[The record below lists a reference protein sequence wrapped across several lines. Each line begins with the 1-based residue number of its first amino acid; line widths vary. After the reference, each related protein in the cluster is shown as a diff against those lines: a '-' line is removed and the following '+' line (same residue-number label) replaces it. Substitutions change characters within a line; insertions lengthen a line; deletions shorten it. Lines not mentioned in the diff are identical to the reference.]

1 MAETERANKE
11 PDVTVLS
18 IGEVVTPQDIDS
30 YRAFQEIEDRSYIIR
45 TITSSW
51 ERQQKEERNLRRR
64 YACWLLA
71 GVFVQVVLANVAFF
85 LVGTGNLEVEEWLT
99 GTFIV
104 GTFGEVVGL
113 AMIVTKYLFPEFKF
127 EPLSLL
133 ERL

>member
-1 MAETERANKE
+1 MAETEGAKKE

-45 TITSSW
+45 SITGSW
-51 ERQQKEERNLRRR
+51 ERQQKEERKLRQR
-64 YACWLLA
+64 YARWLLA

-85 LVGTGNLEVEEWLT
+85 LVGTGHLEVEEWLA

-113 AMIVTKYLFPEFKF
+113 ATIVTKYLFPEIKF